1 MSDPVTLA
9 TGITY
14 ERECIERWMFS
25 EKNNTCPVTKQWI
38 YDDELTPNN
47 TLRRLIQAWCTAN
60 ASAGIERFPTPR
72 APVNKT
78 DILKLLKN
86 ASTDPQYQMDS
97 LQKLRIIVLESDR
110 NKHYVESTAGA
121 IDMLI
126 SIIKR
131 SIYSLESTSSSVCDE
146 ALMILS
152 SIQISDQGLL
162 NLISKH
168 EDLIDA
174 LTLLMHRSKY
184 QTRVYATL
192 LLNSL
197 IELIAPARL
206 MAIQDQLFKEIVKVL
221 GDRIS
226 SKATKAALKILA
238 MLCPWGRNRVK
249 VVGAGAVSVLVDL
262 LLEEPEKRACE
273 LMLLVLDILCGC
285 AEGRAEIVGHAA
297 GIAIVSKKVLR
308 VSLAAS
314 EKAVRILYSVSK
326 FSPTPAVLQEM
337 LSVGAVTK
345 LCLVLQVDCGLKTKE
360 KAKEIL
366 RLHSRVWRNS
376 PCLPPQYAVF

>member
-86 ASTDPQYQMDS
+86 ASTPQYQMDS
-97 LQKLRIIVLESDR
+97 LQKLRTIVLESDR

-126 SIIKR
+126 SIIKK
-131 SIYSLESTSSSVCDE
+131 SIYSLESTSVCDE

-152 SIQISDQGLL
+152 SIKISDQGLL

-174 LTLLMHRSKY
+174 LTLVIKRSKY

-326 FSPTPAVLQEM
+326 FSATPAVLQEM

-376 PCLPPQYAVF
+376 PCLPPQFAVF